1 MLQDVAIYG
10 CLSWARNGPS
20 MCSIR
25 GQITDV
31 EMNVGADLIIVNGSV
46 PERTISTLNYVS
58 PMQFEKHGLVAQ
70 AKQASA

>member
-1 MLQDVAIYG
+1 
-10 CLSWARNGPS
+10 

-31 EMNVGADLIIVNGSV
+31 EMNLRAALIIVNGSV

-58 PMQFEKHGLVAQ
+58 PMQCEKRWLAAQ
-70 AKQASA
+70 AKQISP